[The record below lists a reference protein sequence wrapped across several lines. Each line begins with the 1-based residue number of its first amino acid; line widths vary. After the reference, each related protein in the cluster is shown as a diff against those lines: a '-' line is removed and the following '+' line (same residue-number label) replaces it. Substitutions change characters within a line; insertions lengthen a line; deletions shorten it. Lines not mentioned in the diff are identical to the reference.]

1 MNTPSCAFL
10 TIADMGDFVS
20 DDELAATLL
29 RERGWR
35 VDLLPWDRP
44 TDWSGYDLVVIRT
57 TWDYHERPSRFLN
70 MLGEIEQS
78 GTTLHNP
85 LSLVRWNLD
94 KRYLRDLDAGGVPI
108 VPTTFADR
116 LAGRDELLAHFPNFD
131 TEEIILKP
139 PVNVNAFDTYH
150 VTLAEVES
158 LLPQLEA
165 VFGKRPYMAQPFM
178 PSIKSEGEFSLIYFN
193 GAFSHAIL
201 KKPAGGDFRVQEEH
215 GGIISAVTSEE
226 ALLKAGRRAL
236 DALEEMPLYA
246 RVDLV
251 RHKEDDFRVM
261 EFELIEP
268 SLYLR
273 MDPGAPKRFADAL
286 TAEFDPS

>member
-1 MNTPSCAFL
+1 MAACAFL
-10 TIADMGDFVS
+10 SIADMGDFVS
-20 DDELAATLL
+20 DDDLAAALL

-35 VDLLPWDRP
+35 VDALPWDEP
-44 TDWSGYDLVVIRT
+44 ADWSRYDQVVIRT
-57 TWDYHERPSRFLN
+57 TWDYHERPFRFLST
-70 MLGEIEQS
+70 LGEIEQS

-85 LSLVRWNLD
+85 LSLVRWNMD

-116 LAGRDELLAHFPNFD
+116 LAGRDDLLAHFLNFD

-139 PVNVNAFDTYH
+139 PVNVNAFDTFH
-150 VTLAEVES
+150 VPRADVES

-178 PSIKSEGEFSLIYFN
+178 SHITSEGEYSLIYFN

-201 KKPAGGDFRVQEEH
+201 KAPARGDFRVQEEH
-215 GGIISAVTSEE
+215 GGIITAVAPQD
-226 ALLKAGRRAL
+226 ALLETGQRAL
-236 DALEEMPLYA
+236 NALEETPLYA

-251 RHKEDDFRVM
+251 RHIDDDFRVM

-273 MDPGAPKRFADAL
+273 MDPGAPTRFADAL
-286 TAEFDPS
+286 TAVLEHK